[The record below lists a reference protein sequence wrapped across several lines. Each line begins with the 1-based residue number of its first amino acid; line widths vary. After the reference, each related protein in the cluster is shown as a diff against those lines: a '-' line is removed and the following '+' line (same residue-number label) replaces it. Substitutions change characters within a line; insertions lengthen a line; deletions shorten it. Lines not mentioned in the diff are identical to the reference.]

1 MKRALSFFLSL
12 VLFTSLF
19 TLAPIGE
26 EPAPLPSILGTQIN
40 VDETMTLKIFVS
52 APEGADSAGVYISL
66 GRASATRLYGTK
78 QEDGNYLVT
87 FSGLEL
93 IDLTLTFTVVP
104 WSMVGTNLL
113 RGAESEFSVRD
124 YATRL
129 LRSTTTTPE
138 ARTVLLALLNCG
150 AAVQSFL
157 DYRTGSMP
165 NAYLTEEERVILPP
179 TFDEDM
185 KVSYLPAPEGNAQEY
200 ADFSG
205 ITLSQTGSVSFRFY
219 IAFRDG
225 VSPDGYTVELGR
237 VKENGAPDF
246 SNAESLPIEATD
258 DGRYLAVSPSLSLL
272 SFREEVSLRILSPDG
287 KESDTYFYSVALF
300 AKGALEGNTLTE
312 EEKTVL
318 LATLSLSDALVA
330 YEKSIIA

>member
-12 VLFTSLF
+12 VLFASLF
-19 TLAPIGE
+19 TLAPMGE
-26 EPAPLPSILGTQIN
+26 GVGALPEVLGTQIN

-52 APEGADSAGVYISL
+52 APEGSESAGVYISL

-78 QEDGNYLVT
+78 QEDGSYLVT

-93 IDLTLTFTVVP
+93 IDLTLTFTIVP
-104 WSMVGTNLL
+104 WSMVDTNLL
-113 RGAESEFSVRD
+113 RGAEREFSIRD

-129 LRSTTTTPE
+129 VRSTATTPE
-138 ARTVLLALLNCG
+138 ARAALIALLNCG
-150 AAVQSFL
+150 TAVQSFL
-157 DYRTGSMP
+157 DYRVESLP
-165 NAYLTEEERVILPP
+165 NAYLTEQERVILPP
-179 TFDEDM
+179 AFDEDM
-185 KVSYLPAPEGNAQEY
+185 QVSYLPAPEGNAQND

-205 ITLSQTGSVSFRFY
+205 ITLSQTGSLSFRFY
-219 IAFRDG
+219 IALADG
-225 VSPDGYTVELGR
+225 VSPDGYTVEIGT

-246 SNAESLPIEATD
+246 SEAEALEVEATD

-272 SFREEVSLRILSPDG
+272 SLREEICFRILAPNG

-300 AKGALEGNTLTE
+300 VKSALEGDTLTE
-312 EEKTVL
+312 EERGVL

-330 YEKSIIA
+330 YEASLAK